1 MLATREVENEAG
13 GSAPLQV
20 RRTWLRVNGVLLHVA
35 EAGPQDGPL
44 VVLLHGFPEF
54 WYGWRRQIEVL
65 ANAGYRVLVPD
76 QRGYNLS
83 EKPPG
88 IAAYRIEA
96 LTQDVLGLLDARGRE
111 RAYVVGHD
119 WGAAVAWSLAMSH
132 PERVER
138 LAILNVPHPV
148 IFMQTLRTSR
158 AQQLKS
164 WYMFFFQVPFLPEVL
179 LRVRNFRMLARSLR
193 NTSRPGTFSSDDLK
207 RYREAWAQP
216 GALTGMLNWYRAM
229 FRFPAR
235 TGGDARVHVPTLILW
250 GAEDQFL
257 GREMAE
263 RSVEH
268 VDDAQLEM
276 FGSVSH
282 WIQHEVPQEV
292 NAHLLA
298 FFAGKGQGLSHQ
310 GK

>member
-1 MLATREVENEAG
+1 M
-13 GSAPLQV
+13 
-20 RRTWLRVNGVLLHVA
+20 LRVNGVLLHVV

-54 WYGWRRQIEVL
+54 WYGWRRQIEAL
-65 ANAGYRVLVPD
+65 ANAGYRVLAPD

-88 IAAYRIEA
+88 MAAYRIDA
-96 LTQDVLGLLDARGRE
+96 LTRDVLGLLDARGRE

-119 WGAAVAWSLAMSH
+119 WGAAVAWNLAISH

-138 LAILNVPHPV
+138 LAILNVPHPGV
-148 IFMQTLRTSR
+148 FAQTLRTSR

-164 WYMFFFQVPFLPEVL
+164 WYMFFFQVPVLPEVL
-179 LRVRNFRMLARSLR
+179 LRIRNFRMLARSLT
-193 NTSRPGTFSSDDLK
+193 NTSRSGTFSSDDLK

-216 GALTGMLNWYRAM
+216 GTLTGMLNWYRAM
-229 FRFPAR
+229 FLFPAP
-235 TGGDARVHVPTLILW
+235 TGGDARVRVPALILW

-276 FGSVSH
+276 FGNVSH

-298 FFAGKGQGLSHQ
+298 FFAGNRRGL
-310 GK
+310 